1 MLRDDACTQ
10 GEVRAERVERG
21 GKQTRLGVGRVSDD
35 DVEWAGRGVSMGQAP
50 LEVQEAADDVTE
62 TVDEDGVAVELA
74 RWF

>member
-35 DVEWAGRGVSMGQAP
+35 DVEWAGRGGVRTEQPGEG
-50 LEVQEAADDVTE
+50 LRADDPGPLATE
-62 TVDEDGVAVELA
+62 VGPREVS
-74 RWF
+74 RR